1 MAWSAGDRCLG
12 LVPLRNHGVTRASGL
27 RHKSDSPQIWARS
40 CALCPLLPARVFMAG
55 LSARLAP
62 AGNHLWDGLS
72 VLPVLCTSTEVA
84 LAAQPCWALRRWPE
98 SSVLG
103 YLFRHSPGTAVKG
116 LCRRNQG
123 FQPADVNGLSKGP
136 RTITWALQ
144 SRRGRGRE
152 MRPRR
157 SESLNP
163 KRDGPPSL
171 ALSGGLQKVRMT
183 QPTAT
188 PWGS

>member
-1 MAWSAGDRCLG
+1 MRKAVAWSAGDQCLG
-12 LVPLRNHGVTRASGL
+12 LVPLRIHGVTRASGL
-27 RHKSDSPQIWARS
+27 HHKSVPRY
-40 CALCPLLPARVFMAG
+40 G
-55 LSARLAP
+55 LSRVP
-62 AGNHLWDGLS
+62 C
-72 VLPVLCTSTEVA
+72 VLCCLHSFSWRVCLHVWLPLGITSG
-84 LAAQPCWALRRWPE
+84 AASPCFRSSVPLQRWHCWALGRRPE